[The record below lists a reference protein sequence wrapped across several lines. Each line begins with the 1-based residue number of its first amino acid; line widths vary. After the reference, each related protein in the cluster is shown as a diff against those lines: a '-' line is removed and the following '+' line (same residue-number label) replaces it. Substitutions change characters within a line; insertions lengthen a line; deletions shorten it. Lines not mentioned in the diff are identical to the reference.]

1 MHQGFGE
8 LAGRGVCT
16 QTGHLPSPEAEIIR
30 ISRLAPDSLVEEK
43 GRIISPA
50 WVSSQFSSFADI
62 VNEGLG
68 PARADVRARVVSIRR
83 GRTLRRFGPSRSRAR
98 RSSPIIHEWAKPSCC
113 KACSGGIR
121 CVGSLLALL
130 LNRAA
135 YKAGQ
140 PQRPAPSF
148 QRNGVASVKGVN
160 APEVPVSRECPDS
173 SLETASKQAHP
184 APREHSTNA
193 RMLDVKWATEVAGAN
208 SNGALL
214 GGYARE
220 SAHPEG
226 KRRDLDDA
234 IRPRACSRMEGSL
247 G

>member
-1 MHQGFGE
+1 
-8 LAGRGVCT
+8 
-16 QTGHLPSPEAEIIR
+16 
-30 ISRLAPDSLVEEK
+30 
-43 GRIISPA
+43 
-50 WVSSQFSSFADI
+50 
-62 VNEGLG
+62 
-68 PARADVRARVVSIRR
+68 VVSIRR
-83 GRTLRRFGPSRSRAR
+83 GCTPRRFGPSRSRAR
-98 RSSPIIHEWAKPSCC
+98 RSSPISHEWAKPSCC

-121 CVGSLLALL
+121 CVGSFLALL

-135 YKAGQ
+135 YEAGQ
-140 PQRPAPSF
+140 PQRPAPPF
-148 QRNGVASVKGVN
+148 QRNGVASAKGVN

-173 SLETASKQAHP
+173 SLQKSARSGTPSHCE
-184 APREHSTNA
+184 RSTNA
-193 RMLDVKWATEVAGAN
+193 RMLDVRWATEVAGAN